1 MRTFLLNLYD
11 YLVLNLSSPDWQ
23 KFIFT
28 LKIISL
34 IISALLLAAVILLII
49 RLRKQLKKSFELIA
63 ESISAPGLP
72 KKKMVKRWESV
83 LANLGRED
91 ENSYKLAVI
100 EADKIFDDILKK
112 IGYQGEDMGERLKQL
127 TPAQTANLDEVWQA
141 HKLRNQIVHE
151 PDSKL
156 TRAQAQ
162 RAVEI
167 YQRALED
174 LEAV

>member
-1 MRTFLLNLYD
+1 M
-11 YLVLNLSSPDWQ
+11 
-23 KFIFT
+23 
-28 LKIISL
+28 
-34 IISALLLAAVILLII
+34 
-49 RLRKQLKKSFELIA
+49 
-63 ESISAPGLP
+63 SAPGLP

>member
-11 YLVLNLSSPDWQ
+11 YLVLNVASPDWQ
-23 KFIFT
+23 RFIFT

-34 IISALLLAAVILLII
+34 VISGSLLVIVILLVL
-49 RLRKQLKKSFELIA
+49 RLRKQLGKSFELIA

-72 KKKMVKRWESV
+72 KKKLVKRWESV
-83 LANLGRED
+83 LANLGRDD

-100 EADKIFDDILKK
+100 EADKIFDDILKR
-112 IGYQGEDMGERLKQL
+112 IGYQGENMGERLKQL
-127 TPAQTANLDEVWQA
+127 TSAQATNLNEVWEA

-151 PDSKL
+151 PDAKL

>member
-11 YLVLNLSSPDWQ
+11 YLVLNISSPDWQ
-23 KFIFT
+23 RFIFA

-34 IISALLLAAVILLII
+34 IVSGLLLVTIILLIL
-49 RLRKQLKKSFELIA
+49 RLRKQLSRSFELIA

-72 KKKMVKRWESV
+72 KKKLVRRWESV
-83 LANLGRED
+83 LANLERDD

-100 EADKIFDDILKK
+100 EADKIFDDILKR

-127 TPAQTANLDEVWQA
+127 TPAQAPNVNEVWEA

-151 PDSKL
+151 PDAKL